1 MTVPDPTTVGRVL
14 VVTPTFNERDNLA
27 ELVRRLRTAV
37 PAADLLVVDDA
48 SPDGTGELADDL
60 AAGDE
65 HVHVLHRAAKTG
77 LGTAYLAGFRWGL
90 DQGYDVLVEIDADCS
105 HAPEQLPELLEAL
118 ADADL
123 VLGSRWVPGGSVV
136 DWPAR
141 RRLLSRGGNAYAR
154 LLLGV
159 PVRDAT
165 GGYRA
170 YRRQVLE
177 AIPFDDVASQGYC
190 FQVDLL
196 WRTWRN
202 GFRVV
207 EVPIRFTERVAGV
220 SKMNRSIVA
229 EALWQVT
236 VWGIRSRRSRSTR
249 QSVTEGKAS
258 T

>member
-1 MTVPDPTTVGRVL
+1 MTTNEATEPGRVL
-14 VVTPTFNERDNLA
+14 VITPTYNELDNLA
-27 ELVRRLRTAV
+27 ELARRLRGAV
-37 PAADLLVVDDA
+37 PSADLLVVDDG
-48 SPDGTGELADDL
+48 SPDGTGALADEL
-60 AAGDE
+60 AAGDPR
-65 HVHVLHRAAKTG
+65 VHVLHRAVRTG
-77 LGTAYLAGFRWGL
+77 LGPAYLAGFRWGL
-90 DQGYDVLVEIDADCS
+90 DRGYDVLVEMDADCS
-105 HAPEQLPELLEAL
+105 HAPEQLPELLAAL
-118 ADADL
+118 ANADL

-141 RRLLSRGGNAYAR
+141 RRVLSRGGNAYAR

-177 AIPFDDVASQGYC
+177 TIPLDDVASQGYC
-190 FQVDLL
+190 FQVDLV
-196 WRTWRN
+196 WRAWRS

-220 SKMNRSIVA
+220 SKMDRAIVV

-236 VWGIRSRRSRSTR
+236 VWGLRSGRSRAARRSLT
-249 QSVTEGKAS
+249 GHKAS